1 MKKIYKY
8 ALSSVFLGL
17 GWTSAN
23 ACTGGSN
30 AGTINTTGSWETQAV
45 ENGEYFEFEGIAG
58 ETYQFS
64 FCGNGSSASWDTQL
78 SLLNSGGGQLA
89 YNDDFC
95 GVQSYLSWYCG
106 TAGTYRIL
114 VSRYYCNNN
123 GGSTGTLAFL
133 GPPPPFANDAGIASI
148 ISPTLPRCAS
158 DSTDITVE
166 LSNIGNDTL
175 NDCDIVW
182 SINSGSTSS
191 YSYTGSVAPGAVDT
205 VTVLSSYLFASG
217 DNLKIWSENPNG
229 VQDSIPLNDT
239 SEVTLVDG
247 LSGTYSIPGDYAS
260 INEAAIALSTYGVCG
275 HTIFNLAT
283 GTYNEQASFGE
294 IAGTS
299 DSATV
304 IFQSGSGNT
313 NDVLIQFDASN
324 STNNYVIQ
332 FNGGDWITF
341 KNLRMKSLEQ
351 YTYGSVLNVKTG
363 SNNNTIDSC
372 WLKGNSYQTTSNL
385 SANIRWEGSSDGFSL
400 TNSLVENGAQSM
412 YMVGGNTGDPSENM
426 TIQGNIIKNALYYQM
441 YMYAIDGF
449 ILDDNTITNDS
460 ALYSG
465 SYGYYQLYMYSVNN
479 FDITKNYIGH
489 DVGNGYYYPLYL
501 NSCVGRNN
509 PRSQFSNNCVFAA
522 TDGATSYNYYGT
534 YMYNSGVMDMHNN
547 SITRRGGF
555 GGSYAALYING
566 GGLISLKN
574 NSITNYAGGY
584 GLRILGGFSVTE
596 SDHNNIYNSS
606 GAPIYFVNSQYSTIE
621 DYSAASGFDENSVST
636 NPNFE
641 TSLTCITC
649 NDTLSDAGT
658 PSSVDSDIDGNSR
671 SLSTPD
677 IGATEFVNANSF
689 TLGPNDTLCGNEVN
703 IEAGPAQSVAW
714 GVSENGGSTQT
725 YTTSAINLTA
735 AGNEPSEFGI
745 SVVISTEYCGNAND
759 NVTIYLVPD
768 ATLDSATHLCAD
780 ASVTLAPGG
789 GSNATYA
796 WSSGE
801 TTATLDADAAGTY
814 SVTKM
819 EEGCE
824 SMASTAVTQSQA
836 VDIADIEGCED
847 DAPLSVDATIADGT
861 SYAWSDG
868 SSINTVSNDFS
879 TSGSYSVTAT
889 DVFGCVSTSDF
900 DLLVL
905 GAPDADISYTGSAG
919 TAFHFSSAGSSNLG
933 SNTAYLWTFNGADTS
948 SAANPTYVF
957 PWNGNPTSYPVSLVI
972 DNGCGQELAEI
983 SITVDPLSVS
993 NINTVDFAVY
1003 PNPTSDIIN
1012 ITLGSEV
1019 NQEGKVEIM
1028 DITGRVL
1035 NLERIASGQA
1045 IAILDLTDLANG
1057 SYLIKVSADGNSS
1070 VTSVVKQ

>member
-1 MKKIYKY
+1 MKQIYKY

-78 SLLNSGGGQLA
+78 SVLNSGGGQLA
-89 YNDDFC
+89 YNDDYC
-95 GVQSYLSWYCG
+95 GLQSYLSWYCG

-114 VSRYYCNNN
+114 ISEYYCNNN
-123 GGSTGTLAFL
+123 GGYTGTFAFL

-148 ISPTLPRCAS
+148 ISPSVPRCAS
-158 DSTDITVE
+158 DSTEITVE
-166 LSNIGNDTL
+166 LTNIGSDTL

-182 SINSGSTSS
+182 SVNSGSTSS

-260 INEAAIALSTYGVCG
+260 INEAAVALSTYGVCD

-304 IFQSGSGNT
+304 TFQSGSGNT

-324 STNNYVIQ
+324 LNNNYVIQ

-341 KNLRMKSLEQ
+341 KNLRMKSLDQ
-351 YTYGSVLNVKTG
+351 YSYGCVLNVKTG

-372 WLKGNSYQTTSNL
+372 WLKGNSYQTTSNYP
-385 SANIRWEGSSDGFSL
+385 ANIRWEGSSDGFSL
-400 TNSLVENGAQSM
+400 TNSLVENGSQSM
-412 YMVGGNTGDPSENM
+412 YMLSGNTGDPSEDM
-426 TIQGNIIKNALYYQM
+426 TIQGNIIKNGLYYQM

-460 ALYSG
+460 ALYGG

-501 NSCVGRNN
+501 NNCVGRNN

-555 GGSYAALYING
+555 GGSYAALYINN

-574 NSITNYAGGY
+574 NSIANYAGGY
-584 GLRILGGFSVTE
+584 GLRIQGGFAITE

-606 GAPIYFVNSQYSTIE
+606 GAPVYFGNSQYSTIE

-636 NPNFE
+636 DPNFE

-649 NDTLSDAGT
+649 NDTLNSAGQALT
-658 PSSVDSDIDGNSR
+658 TITDDISGNVR
-671 SLSTPD
+671 SAITPD
-677 IGATEFVNANSF
+677 IGAVEFVAPGSF
-689 TLGPNDTLCGNEVN
+689 TLGGDDTLCGNETIV
-703 IEAGPAQSVAW
+703 EAGPAQSVTW
-714 GVSENGGSTQT
+714 NVNNQTSTQSSVT
-725 YTTSAINLTA
+725 LTA
-735 AGNEPSEFGI
+735 TNEPVTYNI
-745 SVVISTEYCGNAND
+745 SVSITTEYCGSGSDSA
-759 NVTIYLVPD
+759 IIRLIPD
-768 ATLDSATHLCAD
+768 ATLDSATHICAD
-780 ASVTLAPGG
+780 ATVTLAPGG

-801 TTATLDADAAGTY
+801 NTATLDVDAAGTY

-824 SMASTAVTQSQA
+824 SMASIAATKSQG

-868 SSINTVSNDFS
+868 SSINTASNDFS

-889 DVFGCVSTSDF
+889 DAFGCVSTSDF

-919 TAFHFSSAGSSNLG
+919 TAFHFSSAGSSNIS
-933 SNTAYLWTFNGADTS
+933 SNTTYLWTFNSIDTS

-957 PWNGNPTSYPVSLVI
+957 PWNGNPTTYAVSLVI
-972 DNGCGQELAEI
+972 DNGCGQDPAET
-983 SITVDPLSVS
+983 SIKVDPLSV
-993 NINTVDFAVY
+993 NDINTANFTVY

-1019 NQEGKVEIM
+1019 AEAGMVEVM
-1028 DITGRVL
+1028 DITGRIL
-1035 NLERIASGQA
+1035 NAERVASGQSVA
-1045 IAILDLTDLANG
+1045 TIDLSNLASG
-1057 SYLIKVSADGNSS
+1057 SYLVKVSVDGISS